1 MSGRSLVSGVGI
13 GSLSQEP
20 QQKSDLPGRGLLSP
34 PIPASQVST
43 RSSKTQEDPVSLDNV
58 TSAQDKGAS
67 LHLKLP
73 QSPPDEKKDSADSIV
88 SRSFKKLPGGQ
99 QKDMTQ
105 NSRQQHQVPN
115 KHVIN
120 CALSQHADARPITM
134 ETKVGHYSG
143 HRPGEYKYK
152 ITTLVEML
160 LRIHFCLET
169 LGKKAY
175 SNLII

>member
-1 MSGRSLVSGVGI
+1 
-13 GSLSQEP
+13 
-20 QQKSDLPGRGLLSP
+20 
-34 PIPASQVST
+34 
-43 RSSKTQEDPVSLDNV
+43 
-58 TSAQDKGAS
+58 
-67 LHLKLP
+67 
-73 QSPPDEKKDSADSIV
+73 
-88 SRSFKKLPGGQ
+88 
-99 QKDMTQ
+99 MTQ

-120 CALSQHADARPITM
+120 CALSQHADARLITM

-175 SNLII
+175 SNLIIWVILHMKLCSVKYIQHVRTVSDSKFPTSRGFILKHILKMYIPPAPFKWVGIILLCTCHVLSRANRWKEENVPERSGEWKWH